1 MEAAFVME
9 RRKTMSKLPISVCI
23 IAKNEEEHIR
33 ECLRRLK
40 PYGFEI
46 VVADTGSM
54 DHTKQAAFE
63 YADKV
68 LDFLWTDDFSAA
80 RNFCAAN
87 ASNNDILV
95 IDCDEYIEKCDTK
108 GLMELAETYPDMMG
122 VMQIKSIVKRP
133 DGLTSYIQD
142 TVPRFYNRDYFTYNK
157 PIHEQIVPL
166 KTGGATTEQNFL
178 LPIEIFHYG
187 YALTPDK
194 MRVKQE
200 RNLQLLH
207 RQLETEGGSPYLYY
221 QIGQSELILKNYER
235 AANAY
240 ERGLACGA
248 DCGLLYVQSMI
259 EGLARA
265 YVLTGRAQEALVL
278 MDRYETDCDSARYL
292 FYHAGVL
299 SENNQPLKALVKY
312 VKATMMP
319 DTDTLGDELLYCY
332 EHIIELYHRFGEDE
346 LSDVFR
352 RKYEECRQM
361 RVLEK

>member
-1 MEAAFVME
+1 
-9 RRKTMSKLPISVCI
+9 MSKLPISVCI
-23 IAKNEEEHIR
+23 IAKNEEEHIG

-46 VVADTGSM
+46 VVADTGSV
-54 DHTKQAAFE
+54 DHTKQTALQ

-68 LDFLWTDDFSAA
+68 LDFVWTDDFSAA

-87 ASNNDILV
+87 ASNNYILV
-95 IDCDEYIEKCDTK
+95 IDCDEYIEKCNVK
-108 GLMELAETYPDMMG
+108 GLMSLAETYPELIG
-122 VMQIKSIVKRP
+122 VMQIKSIVNRP

-157 PIHEQIVPL
+157 PIHEQIVPRQT
-166 KTGGATTEQNFL
+166 KGATTDRNFL
-178 LPIEIFHYG
+178 LPIELLHYG

-200 RNLQLLH
+200 RNLLLLH

-235 AANAY
+235 AAKAY
-240 ERGLACGA
+240 ELGLACGA
-248 DCGLLYVQSMI
+248 DCGLMYVHNMI

-265 YVLTGRAQEALVL
+265 YVLTGRAQDALVL
-278 MDRYETDCDSARYL
+278 MDRYETDCDSARYI

-299 SENNQPLKALVKY
+299 SENGQPLKALVKY

-332 EHIIELYHRFGEDE
+332 EHIIELYHRFGEDA

-352 RKYEECRQM
+352 RKYEECLRM
-361 RVLEK
+361 RVLKK